1 MARKQKLSDME
12 LDVQNAMAATKN
24 PVEKSMD
31 AEVPVADEKEA
42 KQLFSELMEAAGYD
56 PAKDFEQQVVD
67 SRAELDAMEQV
78 AKESIQNSFKDA
90 REELPQDVK
99 RAVEPDMNDL
109 ENKHLDESGDGMSVA
124 KEKNEEINKLL
135 TEFRDSY
142 EKIKAENERL
152 RAAQDIT
159 IGSVMKNTGVHIKT
173 AAITTARR
181 GKELAIEKVNQV
193 KDNAKKFARSIKEL
207 PVKTEKAVLK
217 AIMQSNDQLRLVV
230 ANYNHKLGEQQI
242 DKISDIAKE
251 LEANKAMKAAILQKY
266 EAKREKRVNRVERI
280 FGNKNFISKALVKG
294 IDYSIKTKQ
303 RNDLELRHAEMQIK
317 TTERKLEKMEK
328 KQNRSVLRE
337 AKYSEFATFHNKL
350 QTKIEALDK
359 KPSPVK
365 ENTKEVVREQDRS
378 TRDDECR

>member
-31 AEVPVADEKEA
+31 TEVPVTDEKET

-78 AKESIQNSFKDA
+78 AQESIQNSFKEA
-90 REELPQDVK
+90 REELPQDVGH
-99 RAVEPDMNDL
+99 AVEPHMSSL
-109 ENKHLDESGDGMSVA
+109 ENEHQNESKEGMSDA
-124 KEKNEEINKLL
+124 RNNNELL
-135 TEFRDSY
+135 IENL
-142 EKIKAENERL
+142 KAEIERL
-152 RAAQDIT
+152 KMHEKKLQDIT
-159 IGSVMKNTGVHIKT
+159 VGDVMKNTGIHIKT
-173 AAITTARR
+173 AAITTAKR

-207 PVKTEKAVLK
+207 PVKTEKSVLK

-251 LEANKAMKAAILQKY
+251 LEANKAVKAAILQKY

-294 IDYSIKTKQ
+294 IDHSIEIKQ
-303 RNDLELRHAEMQIK
+303 RSDYELYHAETQIK
-317 TTERKLEKMEK
+317 ATERKLEKMEK

-359 KPSPVK
+359 KLSPVK

>member
-31 AEVPVADEKEA
+31 TEVPVADEKEA
-42 KQLFSELMEAAGYD
+42 KQLFSELMKAAGYD
-56 PAKDFEQQVVD
+56 PAKDFEQQVID

-78 AKESIQNSFKDA
+78 AQESIQDSFKDA

-109 ENKHLDESGDGMSVA
+109 ENKHQNESKEGMSDA
-124 KEKNEEINKLL
+124 RDKNELL
-135 TEFRDSY
+135 IENL
-142 EKIKAENERL
+142 KAEIERL
-152 RAAQDIT
+152 KMHEKKLQDIT
-159 IGSVMKNTGVHIKT
+159 VGDVMKNTGVHIKT
-173 AAITTARR
+173 AAITTAKR
-181 GKELAIEKVNQV
+181 GKEFAIEKVNQV

-207 PVKTEKAVLK
+207 PTKTEKSVLK

-251 LEANKAMKAAILQKY
+251 LEANKAMRAAILQKY
-266 EAKREKRVNRVERI
+266 EAKREKHVNRVERI

-294 IDYSIKTKQ
+294 INHSIE
-303 RNDLELRHAEMQIK
+303 NDKKSDFGLFRANLKINSLED
-317 TTERKLEKMEK
+317 KLQNMEK

-359 KPSPVK
+359 KLSPAK

>member
-31 AEVPVADEKEA
+31 AEVPATDEKEA

-78 AKESIQNSFKDA
+78 AQESIQNFFKEA
-90 REELPQDVK
+90 REELPQDVGH
-99 RAVEPDMNDL
+99 AVEPHMNDL
-109 ENKHLDESGDGMSVA
+109 ENKHLNEVKDGMFDA
-124 KEKNEEINKLL
+124 RNCNEREIAEL
-135 TEFRDSY
+135 
-142 EKIKAENERL
+142 KAENERL
-152 RAAQDIT
+152 KLEIAASRDIT
-159 IGSVMKNTGVHIKT
+159 LGSVMKNTGVHIKT
-173 AAITTARR
+173 AAITTAKR
-181 GKELAIEKVNQV
+181 GKELAIEKVSQV

-207 PVKTEKAVLK
+207 PTKTEKSVLK

-251 LEANKAMKAAILQKY
+251 LEANKAMRAAILQKY
-266 EAKREKRVNRVERI
+266 EAKREKHVNRVERI

-303 RNDLELRHAEMQIK
+303 RNDLELHHAEAQVK
-317 TTERKLEKMEK
+317 ATERKLEKMEK

-359 KPSPVK
+359 KLNPVK

>member
-31 AEVPVADEKEA
+31 AEVPVTDEKEA

-78 AKESIQNSFKDA
+78 AQEIIQNSFKDA
-90 REELPQDVK
+90 REELPQDVE
-99 RAVEPDMNDL
+99 RAVEPHMSNL
-109 ENKHLDESGDGMSVA
+109 ENKHQGESKEGMSDA
-124 KEKNEEINKLL
+124 RNNNELL
-135 TEFRDSY
+135 IENL
-142 EKIKAENERL
+142 KAEIERL
-152 RAAQDIT
+152 KIREKKLQDIT
-159 IGSVMKNTGVHIKT
+159 VGDVMKNTGVHVKT

-207 PVKTEKAVLK
+207 PTKTEKSVLK

-230 ANYNHKLGEQQI
+230 ANYNHKLSEQQI

-251 LEANKAMKAAILQKY
+251 LEANKAIKAAILQKY

-280 FGNKNFISKALVKG
+280 FGNKNFISKALVKS
-294 IDYSIKTKQ
+294 IDRSIKIKQ
-303 RNDLELRHAEMQIK
+303 WNDYELNHAEAQVK
-317 TTERKLEKMEK
+317 ATERKLEKMEK

-359 KPSPVK
+359 KLNPVK

>member
-1 MARKQKLSDME
+1 MVRKQKLSDME

-42 KQLFSELMEAAGYD
+42 KQLFSELMKAAGYD
-56 PAKDFEQQVVD
+56 PAKDFEQQVID

-78 AKESIQNSFKDA
+78 AQESIQNSFKEA

-109 ENKHLDESGDGMSVA
+109 ENKHQNESKEGMSDA
-124 KEKNEEINKLL
+124 RDKNELL
-135 TEFRDSY
+135 IENL
-142 EKIKAENERL
+142 KAEIERL
-152 RAAQDIT
+152 KMHEKKLQDIT

-173 AAITTARR
+173 AAITTAKR

-207 PVKTEKAVLK
+207 PTKTEKSVLK

-251 LEANKAMKAAILQKY
+251 LEANKAVKAAILQKY

-280 FGNKNFISKALVKG
+280 FGNKNFISKALVKS
-294 IDYSIKTKQ
+294 IDRSIKIKQ
-303 RNDLELRHAEMQIK
+303 WNDYELNHAEAQVK
-317 TTERKLEKMEK
+317 ATERKLEKMEK

-359 KPSPVK
+359 KLNPVK

>member
-31 AEVPVADEKEA
+31 AEVPATDEKEA

-78 AKESIQNSFKDA
+78 AQESIQNFFKEA
-90 REELPQDVK
+90 REELPQDVGH
-99 RAVEPDMNDL
+99 AVEPHMNDL
-109 ENKHLDESGDGMSVA
+109 ENKHLNEVKDGMFDA
-124 KEKNEEINKLL
+124 RNCNEREIAEL
-135 TEFRDSY
+135 
-142 EKIKAENERL
+142 KAENERL
-152 RAAQDIT
+152 KLEIAASRDIT
-159 IGSVMKNTGVHIKT
+159 LGSVMKNTGVHIKT
-173 AAITTARR
+173 AAITTAKR
-181 GKELAIEKVNQV
+181 GKELAIEKVSQV

-207 PVKTEKAVLK
+207 PTKTEKSVLK

-251 LEANKAMKAAILQKY
+251 LEANKAMRAAILQKY
-266 EAKREKRVNRVERI
+266 EAKREKHVNRVERI
-280 FGNKNFISKALVKG
+280 FGNKNFISKALVKS
-294 IDYSIKTKQ
+294 IDRSIKIKQ
-303 RNDLELRHAEMQIK
+303 WNDYELNHAEAQVK
-317 TTERKLEKMEK
+317 ATERKLEKMEK

-359 KPSPVK
+359 KLNPVK

>member
-31 AEVPVADEKEA
+31 AEVPVTDEKEA

-78 AKESIQNSFKDA
+78 AQESIQNSFKDA

-109 ENKHLDESGDGMSVA
+109 ENKHLDESRDGMSVA
-124 KEKNEEINKLL
+124 KEKNEEIISHLK
-135 TEFRDSY
+135 T
-142 EKIKAENERL
+142 ENEEL
-152 RAAQDIT
+152 KKAINEMMSKSQDIT
-159 IGSVMKNTGVHIKT
+159 VGDVMKNTGVHIKT
-173 AAITTARR
+173 AAITTAKR

-207 PVKTEKAVLK
+207 PVKTEKSVLK

-251 LEANKAMKAAILQKY
+251 LEANKAIKAAILQKY
-266 EAKREKRVNRVERI
+266 EAKRERRVNRVERI
-280 FGNKNFISKALVKG
+280 FGNKNFISKALVKS
-294 IDYSIKTKQ
+294 IDRSIKIKQ
-303 RNDLELRHAEMQIK
+303 WNDYELNHAEAQVK
-317 TTERKLEKMEK
+317 ATERKLEKMEK

-359 KPSPVK
+359 KLNPVK
-365 ENTKEVVREQDRS
+365 ENTKEVVREQGRS

>member
-31 AEVPVADEKEA
+31 AEVPVTDEKEA

-78 AKESIQNSFKDA
+78 AQEIIQNSFKDA
-90 REELPQDVK
+90 REELPQDVE
-99 RAVEPDMNDL
+99 RAVEPHMSNL
-109 ENKHLDESGDGMSVA
+109 ENKHQGESKEGMSDA
-124 KEKNEEINKLL
+124 RNNNELL
-135 TEFRDSY
+135 IENL
-142 EKIKAENERL
+142 KAEIERL
-152 RAAQDIT
+152 KIREKKLQDIT
-159 IGSVMKNTGVHIKT
+159 VGDVMKNTGVHVKT

-317 TTERKLEKMEK
+317 TTEHKLEKMEK

-359 KPSPVK
+359 KLSPVK
-365 ENTKEVVREQDRS
+365 ENTKEAREVVREQDRS